1 MLGTMP
7 RIGVL
12 TPDAADA
19 VRDAGGEP
27 ISLGLSEA
35 RPEGGIAL
43 AREWVADAAH
53 ISCARENPEALF
65 VGRGFPEELTG
76 LLLCALRLDLPIV
89 FGAGLEEP
97 FPLALAA
104 LGVAP
109 LSADPVEVAL
119 EVARSGSP
127 TAQDIVESFSLTDA
141 LRTGCSL
148 GGGPEMIVHL
158 AAISREAGVGGFNQT
173 IRVIAPEVPAIT
185 FPGSEW
191 FKEHGPAGLFS
202 RLGDQL
208 HDGQTVEG
216 GLKELL
222 PDAPPAP
229 PESDGPQTY
238 FVRGRSS
245 GTEVVCRAPVGTPE
259 ISGECNVFYSEM
271 DAVAAVLGGRVE
283 PGNIVV
289 VRGCGPRGGPGLLRL
304 DDLRET
310 LEESGP
316 EEGVTVLSD
325 GVAPDGAD
333 GTWISLFT
341 PEAAVG
347 GVIGRFEDGDDLR
360 FDLEEKRI
368 KTKVKASVME
378 RRESYYG
385 PDLAGYGYASRY
397 AASAL
402 SAIEGAGF
410 S

>member
-1 MLGTMP
+1 MP

-12 TPDAADA
+12 TTDASDA

-27 ISLGLSEA
+27 IPLGLTEA

-43 AREWVADAAH
+43 AREWIADAAH

-65 VGRGFPEELTG
+65 VGPGPPEELAG
-76 LLLCALRLDLPIV
+76 LLLCALRLDLPVV
-89 FGAGLEEP
+89 FGAGLNQP

-104 LGVAP
+104 LGLAP
-109 LSADPVEVAL
+109 VSADPVEVAL
-119 EVARSGSP
+119 EVARSGGP

-141 LRTGCSL
+141 LRAGSSL

-158 AAISREAGVGGFNQT
+158 AAISREGNVAGFNHT
-173 IRVIAPEVPAIT
+173 IRVIAPETPAIT
-185 FPGSEW
+185 APGSEW
-191 FKEHGPAGLFS
+191 YKENGAGGLLAY
-202 RLGDQL
+202 LGDQL
-208 HDGQTVEG
+208 HDGETVEG
-216 GLKELL
+216 GLKEAL
-222 PDAPPAP
+222 PEVPPAP
-229 PESDGPQTY
+229 PESDGPQTF

-245 GTEVVCRAPVGTPE
+245 GTEVVCRAPVGTSE
-259 ISGECNVFYSEM
+259 ISGTCNVFYSEL
-271 DAVAAVLGGRVE
+271 DAVAGVLGGNVE
-283 PGNIVV
+283 PGSLVV

-316 EEGVTVLSD
+316 EEGVVVLSD
-325 GVAPDGAD
+325 GVAPDGAT

-360 FDLEEKRI
+360 FDLDENRI
-368 KTKVKASVME
+368 RTRVKASAME
-378 RRESYYG
+378 LRESYYG
-385 PDLAGYGYASRY
+385 PDLAGYGYAARY

-402 SAIEGAGF
+402 SATEGAGF

>member
-1 MLGTMP
+1 MP

-12 TPDAADA
+12 TSDASDT

-27 ISLGLSEA
+27 VLLELPGA

-43 AREWVADAAH
+43 AREWIADAAH

-65 VGRGFPEELTG
+65 VGAGPPEELAG
-76 LLLCALRLDLPIV
+76 LLLCALRLDLPVV
-89 FGAGLEEP
+89 FGASLNEP
-97 FPLALAA
+97 FPMALAA
-104 LGVAP
+104 LGLAP
-109 LSADPVEVAL
+109 VSADPVEVAL
-119 EVARSGSP
+119 EVARSGTP
-127 TAQDIVESFSLTDA
+127 TAQDVVESFSLTDA
-141 LRTGCSL
+141 LRAGCSL

-158 AAISREAGVGGFNQT
+158 AAISREASVGGFNQT

-185 FPGSEW
+185 APGSEW
-191 FKEHGPAGLFS
+191 FKEHGAAGL
-202 RLGDQL
+202 LAYLADQL
-208 HDGQTVEG
+208 HDGETVEG
-216 GLKELL
+216 GLKEAL
-222 PDAPPAP
+222 PEAPQAP
-229 PESDGPQTY
+229 PESDGPQTF

-259 ISGECNVFYSEM
+259 ISGECDVYYSEM

-283 PGNIVV
+283 PGSIVV

-304 DDLRET
+304 DDLSDT

-316 EEGVTVLSD
+316 EGGVVVLSD

-347 GVIGRFEDGDDLR
+347 GVIGRFEDGDALR
-360 FDLEEKRI
+360 FDLEENRI
-368 KTKVKASVME
+368 KTRVKASVME

-385 PDLAGYGYASRY
+385 PDLAGYGYAARY